1 MCVLALYYRPWYHF
15 SDTLWNRLE
24 TNEIETTIAMDAGPS
39 FYAYWNVSQACW
51 KISFTFSTSTRISTQ
66 EYTAYRKCFVKD
78 QSFLIDIKI
87 HLNLF
92 RLLNFLDSYLD
103 SGRKVMD
110 LFRAR
115 GWTTIISNN
124 LVGYVLSY
132 TAFSVGIL
140 SGFIALLVERI
151 ASQQLQG
158 SDVEGDDR
166 TYDSLLFGPIPGWKF
181 WTFG

>member
-1 MCVLALYYRPWYHF
+1 
-15 SDTLWNRLE
+15 
-24 TNEIETTIAMDAGPS
+24 
-39 FYAYWNVSQACW
+39 
-51 KISFTFSTSTRISTQ
+51 
-66 EYTAYRKCFVKD
+66 VKD